1 MVGLSCRF
9 QVVVICSFFLYKLD
23 QVTAFG
29 RVSAAAAVADV
40 VLKDY
45 AKEVSG
51 LFGNMRLP
59 ASILGGS
66 ILGLGV
72 SSAPKVEESD
82 SRFMKLFKRM
92 NLLLGIASF
101 LNEIV
106 AITYSSIAINKLS
119 EVTAHE
125 LSDSLTNYVAA
136 NCKLAWLGTNVHFLF
151 GLFGFGLLVGS
162 KAFFLYGRKIGNIA
176 ACWSIAAT
184 LQCLSVVNQGIAE
197 GGGSGR
203 IGDSFGSNIVSLT
216 IEYARLLF
224 SNAWNNRATLSIMA
238 IALMTY
244 SFWLVVKFIMDSKT
258 NDVGTQ
264 KVE

>member
-1 MVGLSCRF
+1 MVWLSRRF
-9 QVVVICSFFLYKLD
+9 QVVLICSFSLHKVD
-23 QVTAFG
+23 QVAAYG

-45 AKEVSG
+45 SKEVSG

-82 SRFMKLFKRM
+82 SRFMKMFKKM

-119 EVTAHE
+119 EVTVHE
-125 LSDSLTNYVAA
+125 LSDSLTNYVTA

-184 LQCLSVVNQGIAE
+184 LQCLSVVNHGIAE

-238 IALMTY
+238 IALMAY
-244 SFWLVVKFIMDSKT
+244 SFWLVVEFVKDSKT